1 MKAMRI
7 TDASS
12 PSLLVA
18 AEMPRPMPGPDEILI
33 RVVAAGIT
41 PAELGW
47 YPTSHTKDGSERKG
61 AVPSHEFSGVVEA
74 VGEGVVDRSTG
85 DEVFGLNDW
94 FADGALAEYC
104 LTVPDA
110 VALKPAAIS
119 HVEAATVPIGALTA
133 WQGLFD
139 KAKLQAGERLLVH
152 GAAGGVGVFA
162 IQLARIHGAHVMA
175 TASRRNL
182 DFVKELGADEV
193 IDYRAEQF
201 EEHVKDVDVVFDAV
215 GGDTLQRS
223 WQVLSAKGRV
233 VTIAS
238 GEEATADARTK
249 QAFFIV
255 EPNQTQ
261 LVETGK
267 LLDHDRLKTFV
278 DAVVPMA
285 DAAMAFNGAVLKRQ
299 GRGKVVVSVV
309 GDGK

>member
-1 MKAMRI
+1 MKAIRF
-7 TDASS
+7 TGASS
-12 PSLLVA
+12 ARLVLD
-18 AEMPRPMPGPDEILI
+18 EIPRPTPGPGEILI

-47 YPTSHTKDGSERKG
+47 YPTSHTKDDKERKG
-61 AVPSHEFSGVVEA
+61 AVPAHEFSGMVEA
-74 VGEGVVDRSTG
+74 VGGNVVDRSIG
-85 DEVFGLNDW
+85 DEVYGLNDW

-104 LTVPDA
+104 LTVPGA

-119 HVEAATVPIGALTA
+119 HLEAATVPIGALTA

-139 KAKLQAGERLLVH
+139 RAKLQSGERVLVH

-162 IQLARIHGAHVMA
+162 VQLARIHGAHVVA
-175 TASRRNL
+175 TASHRNL

-193 IDYRAEQF
+193 IDYRAERF

-215 GGDTLQRS
+215 GGETLRRS

-238 GEEATADARTK
+238 GEEGAVDERTK

-255 EPNQTQ
+255 EPNQKQ
-261 LVETGK
+261 LAETGK
-267 LLDHDRLKTFV
+267 LLEQHRLKTFV
-278 DAVVPMA
+278 DAVVPLA
-285 DAAMAFNGAVLKRQ
+285 DAAMAFKGEVLNRR
-299 GRGKVVVSVV
+299 GRGKVVVSVA
-309 GDGK
+309 GDRK